1 MLLLL
6 GLNHRTAPVAVRE
19 HYAIEGARLGGLVE
33 KLARLPSI
41 SEAAIVSTCNR
52 TELLVAAAD
61 AEAARVALARFLH
74 VEIGDGSASAEQ
86 TYALEER
93 AVVEHLF
100 RVAASLDSMVV
111 GEVQILG
118 QLKDAYR
125 SAFAARGVGPL
136 LHRLFQ
142 HAFRSAKRVRN
153 QTGLGAS
160 SVSVARVGVQLARR
174 VFEDLADKRVVLLG
188 AGATAE
194 AALSGLRDAGV
205 REFALLNRTLE
216 TARQLGERFGAS
228 AHALEHLAAEL
239 VRADVLVASLAVER
253 PLLLREQLAGAQRE
267 RRGRPMLVIDL
278 GVPRNVE
285 PAANELDDVYVFDL
299 DDIEDEA
306 ERGRSQRAEAVPAA
320 LHIVAAEVDAYE
332 RWRAALP
339 LVPAIRRLREHMQQ
353 QIRQELDRHG
363 AAGPEA
369 GRLAEAIM
377 GRILHEPLERL
388 RREAEEESGAYF
400 AAAIGAL
407 FGLGEEEA

>member
-1 MLLLL
+1 
-6 GLNHRTAPVAVRE
+6 
-19 HYAIEGARLGGLVE
+19 
-33 KLARLPSI
+33 
-41 SEAAIVSTCNR
+41 
-52 TELLVAAAD
+52 
-61 AEAARVALARFLH
+61 VALARFLQL
-74 VEIGDGSASAEQ
+74 EIGDGSASAEQ

-111 GEVQILG
+111 GEAQILG
-118 QLKDAYR
+118 QLKEAYR

-153 QTGLGAS
+153 QTGLGTS

-194 AALSGLRDAGV
+194 AALLGLRDAGV
-205 REFALLNRTLE
+205 RDFALLNRTLE
-216 TARQLGERFGAS
+216 TARRLGERFGAT
-228 AHALEHLAAEL
+228 AHGLEQLAAEL
-239 VRADVLVASLAVER
+239 ERADVVITSLQVER
-253 PLLLREQLAGAQRE
+253 PLLLREQLAGAQRQ

-285 PAANELDDVYVFDL
+285 PATNELDDVYVFDL
-299 DDIEDEA
+299 DDIENEA
-306 ERGRSQRAEAVPAA
+306 ERGRSQRAESVPAA
-320 LHIVAAEVDAYE
+320 LQIVAAEVDAYE

-339 LVPAIRRLREHMQQ
+339 LVPAIRRLRAHIEQQ
-353 QIRQELDRHG
+353 VRQELDRHG
-363 AAGPEA
+363 AAGPGA

-388 RREAEEESGAYF
+388 RREAEEEGGAYF

-407 FGLGEEEA
+407 FGLGEEDA